1 MRNDYRFGS
10 NPLAIFST
18 LNFPL
23 STIILPLQ
31 GFGVLYL
38 LRRALPYA
46 NVGCPFRAILMN
58 TYLKIK
64 HYENDNEISPWNIN
78 LKN

>member
-1 MRNDYRFGS
+1 MSQANYYHNGNNSACD
-10 NPLAIFST
+10 T
-18 LNFPL
+18 LHSQL

-46 NVGCPFRAILMN
+46 IAGCLFNAILMN
-58 TYLKIK
+58 T
-64 HYENDNEISPWNIN
+64 
-78 LKN
+78 

>member
-1 MRNDYRFGS
+1 MSQADYYQT
-10 NPLAIFST
+10 AIIPPVTLST

-46 NVGCPFRAILMN
+46 NADCPFRAILMN
-58 TYLKIK
+58 TYLKTK
-64 HYENDNEISPWNIN
+64 TEI
-78 LKN
+78 